1 MLRLLPLTAALL
13 ALAAPARSGDA
24 IAPEVVRAVK
34 RATAYVRVEAADRDK
49 SGSGFVAV
57 ADGGTVL
64 VVTNHHVAVADA
76 AGVTPAKPAAVT
88 VVLDSGTAA
97 ERSYPAEVVAA
108 DAERDLAV
116 LKLVGVRD
124 APKPVASADPRVPA
138 ETTAVYT
145 FGFPFGQGISAGKG
159 FPAVTVGKA
168 SVSSLRVGAGGE
180 LAAVQID
187 GNLNPGNSGGPA
199 VDGAG
204 RLVGVAVAAR
214 RDGQGIGF
222 LVPAAEVARMMEGR
236 LGRVRVA
243 ARKGAGGKPV
253 VRVEADVIDPLG
265 VLRGATAYYVLVP
278 PKGKP
283 PETAALDKHPGSQ
296 KLALRVEKGVAAA
309 EFAIEAA
316 AGEVVVQVVAE
327 RLPGG
332 PPAAT
337 RPRGFPLSP
346 GPGPEELAGP
356 PPAGW
361 ADYVPTDKTF
371 AVWLPAGP
379 ARQERQRSVSLNGQ
393 AARVSSVAGVTADGL
408 AYRAESVALPP
419 ALAGL
424 TPVRLHAL
432 VRAAL
437 LDEGRGRFTE
447 SVAAESGTLQG
458 VQYRVE
464 HGDEVARARVF
475 LGRGGLVRLV
485 RVAGT
490 AEQVA
495 TPEAET
501 ILLSF
506 RLPGDRR
513 PAKGSGPPPAGGA
526 GPPPADAADR
536 AKGATIL
543 GSVRD
548 PVFKTVGPAG
558 GVLVGLEARFAKFGT
573 HDIVRAVRPIYLV
586 GGKEEFGKQFGGD
599 LTGAVTLKAKEGY
612 AVGGISAKA
621 GLWCHGFALAYM
633 KVKADG
639 SLDPADAYES
649 EWAGWAGAMPVT
661 KVGGDGRPAVGI
673 VGKIVRT
680 ETTALGLLFKGQED
694 SDPAGGQ

>member
-1 MLRLLPLTAALL
+1 MLRLLSLAAGLL
-13 ALAAPARSGDA
+13 ALAPAARSGDA
-24 IAPEVVRAVK
+24 LAPEVVQAVK
-34 RATAYVRVEAADRDK
+34 RATAYVRVEAPGGGK

-64 VVTNHHVAVADA
+64 VVTNHHVAVAEA
-76 AGVTPAKPAAVT
+76 AGATPAKPAAVT
-88 VVLDSGTAA
+88 VVLDSGTGS

-116 LKLVGVRD
+116 LKLTGVRD
-124 APKPVASADPRVPA
+124 APKPVAAADPRAPA
-138 ETTAVYT
+138 ETTAVYP
-145 FGFPFGQGISAGKG
+145 FGFPFGQGIAAGKG

-180 LAAVQID
+180 LESIQID
-187 GNLNPGNSGGPA
+187 GNLNPGNSGGPV

-214 RDGQGIGF
+214 RGGQGIGF

-243 ARKGAGGKPV
+243 VRKGADGKPS

-265 VLRGATAYYVLVP
+265 ALRAVTAYYVLVP

-283 PETAALDKHPGSQ
+283 PEAAALDKYPGSQ
-296 KLALRVEKGVAAA
+296 KLTLRVEKGVAAA
-309 EFAIEAA
+309 EFTTELA
-316 AGEVVVQVVAE
+316 AGEVAVQVVAE
-327 RLPGG
+327 RLAGG

-337 RPRGFPLSP
+337 KPRGFSLAP
-346 GPGPEELAGP
+346 GRGPEDFAGP
-356 PPAGW
+356 PPGGW
-361 ADYVPTDKTF
+361 TDFVPSDKAF
-371 AVWLPAGP
+371 AVWLPAVQS
-379 ARQERQRSVSLNGQ
+379 RQERQRSVSVGGQ
-393 AARVSSVAGVTADGL
+393 ATRVSSVAGTTAAGL
-408 AYRAESVALPP
+408 AYRAESVTLPVS
-419 ALAGL
+419 LARE

-432 VRAAL
+432 VRSAL
-437 LDEGRGRFTE
+437 LGEGRGRFTE
-447 SVAAESGTLQG
+447 SVEAQSGPLQG

-464 HGDEVARARVF
+464 SGDEVARARVF
-475 LGRGGLVRLV
+475 IGRGGLVRLV

-506 RLPGDRR
+506 RLAGDR
-513 PAKGSGPPPAGGA
+513 PAAKDSD
-526 GPPPADAADR
+526 PPADPK
-536 AKGATIL
+536 KGATIL

-548 PVFKTVGPAG
+548 PVFKAVGPAG

-573 HDIVRAVRPIYLV
+573 HDIVRAVRPIYLA
-586 GGKEEFGKQFGGD
+586 GGKEEFGKPFGGD
-599 LTGAVTLKAKEGY
+599 LTGAVTLRAKDGY
-612 AVGGISAKA
+612 AVGAISAKA
-621 GLWCHGFALAYM
+621 GLWCHGFSLTYM

-639 SLDPADAYES
+639 SLDAADAYES
-649 EWAGWAGAMPVT
+649 DWAGWAGAMPVT
-661 KVGGDGRPAVGI
+661 TVSGDGRPAVGI
-673 VGKIVRT
+673 VGKIVGT

-694 SDPAGGQ
+694 SDPAGGR